1 MTNRRLHVVHQL
13 KGFNEICDPILSLMT
28 DDELMKKMET
38 MRDSRTLM
46 NFLQDELGVRSSQ
59 YSLTGQ
65 VFLEGPVKLF
75 KSMTHSFHLEVGVHV
90 TQIHTKTSMLGNI
103 SDSEKKLWILIK
115 QIIYAFILL
124 MNICNLEV

>member
-46 NFLQDELGVRSSQ
+46 NFLQEELNVRASQ
-59 YSLTGQ
+59 YSLTAQ
-65 VFLEGPVKLF
+65 VFQQFILEGPIKVF
-75 KSMTHSFHLEVGVHV
+75 KSMTHSFRLEVGVHV
-90 TQIHTKTSMLGNI
+90 TQIHTK
-103 SDSEKKLWILIK
+103 
-115 QIIYAFILL
+115 QV
-124 MNICNLEV
+124 C

>member
-1 MTNRRLHVVHQL
+1 
-13 KGFNEICDPILSLMT
+13 MT

-46 NFLQDELGVRSSQ
+46 NFLQEELGVRSSQ
-59 YSLTGQ
+59 YSLTAQ
-65 VFLEGPVKLF
+65 VFQQLILEGPIKLF

-103 SDSEKKLWILIK
+103 SDSEKKL
-115 QIIYAFILL
+115 
-124 MNICNLEV
+124 